1 MNTTPDIDT
10 AGLFFPEDGERL
22 EHWRLALQ
30 SAKIPY
36 TVEWDEGSPVL
47 CVPAEYTEAAR
58 NELASYDYNNID
70 WPPEPLK
77 EPTEPPKTKPLAT
90 IASLETALAS
100 LIVLTGIHVRSAISG
115 EAWKA
120 AGLWNADKISA
131 GEFWRLITALTLH
144 GDEAHL
150 ASNLFWV
157 TALLAVLGVDLG
169 GGLAPLFMLLAGL
182 SSNIA
187 MLLLGAEHSS
197 LGASTMVFALVGLLC
212 SLRTADSIRER
223 RIHGGNFVS
232 LLPWLPLFTAVAV
245 FAFYGTA
252 PGSDVLAHLCGLVCG
267 LLWGVAALPC
277 KKAASHKWIQ
287 LASGLVAIG
296 SVAAAILKLP

>member
-1 MNTTPDIDT
+1 MNTSPDIDT
-10 AGLFFPEDGERL
+10 AGLFFPEDKERL
-22 EHWRLALQ
+22 EHWRLTLQ

-36 TVEWDEGSPVL
+36 TVEWDEGTPVL

-58 NELASYDYNNID
+58 RELASYDYNNID
-70 WPPEPLK
+70 WPPEPLEK
-77 EPTEPPKTKPLAT
+77 PAELPKAKPLAT
-90 IASLETALAS
+90 VASLETALAC
-100 LIVLTGIHVRSAISG
+100 LVILTGIHIRSVISG
-115 EAWKA
+115 EAWRQ
-120 AGLWNADKISA
+120 AGLWNAEKIRT
-131 GEFWRLITALTLH
+131 GEVWRFVTALTLH

-150 ASNLFWV
+150 ASNLFWI

-169 GGLAPLFMLLAGL
+169 GGLAAFFMLMAGL

-212 SLRTADSIRER
+212 SLRTEDAIRKR
-223 RIHGGNFVS
+223 RLHGGNFVS

-267 LLWGVAALPC
+267 LLWGLAALPC
-277 KKAASHKWIQ
+277 KKLASHKWLQ
-287 LASGLVAIG
+287 LASGLLAIAVVAI
-296 SVAAAILKLP
+296 AILKLP

>member
-1 MNTTPDIDT
+1 MNTTLDT
-10 AGLFFPEDGERL
+10 DDAGLFFPADKERL

-36 TVEWDEGSPVL
+36 TVEWDEGTPVL

-58 NELASYDYNNID
+58 RELASYDYNNID

-77 EPTEPPKTKPLAT
+77 EPEEQPKARPLAT
-90 IASLETALAS
+90 IASLEAALAT
-100 LIVLTGIHVRSAISG
+100 LVVLTGIHIRSALSG
-115 EAWKA
+115 EAWRQ
-120 AGLWNADKISA
+120 AGLWNAEKIRS
-131 GEFWRLITALTLH
+131 GEVWRLVTALTLH

-150 ASNLFWV
+150 ASNLFWI

-169 GGLAPLFMLLAGL
+169 GGLAAFFMLLAGL
-182 SSNIA
+182 SSNIV

-212 SLRTADSIRER
+212 SLRTADAIRER
-223 RIHGGNFVS
+223 RLHGGNFVS

-267 LLWGVAALPC
+267 LAWGLAALPC
-277 KKAASHKWIQ
+277 KKATDHKWTQ
-287 LASGLVAIG
+287 LATGLLAIG
-296 SVAAAILKLP
+296 VVAAAILKLP